1 MIFKNNKC
9 VEISKK
15 EYRELDNIITNSTC
29 FKNAV
34 DNVVP
39 YLKNY
44 KIFKFVDNLTI
55 QDCAFYLT
63 QAIVNKYKYMKIVD

>member
-9 VEISKK
+9 VEISNR
-15 EYRELDNIITNSTC
+15 EYNELYNIIVKSTC

-34 DNVVP
+34 DNIVP

-44 KIFKFVDNLTI
+44 KSFKFVDNLI
-55 QDCAFYLT
+55 IKDCAFYLT
-63 QAIVNKYKYMKIVD
+63 QAIVNRYKYMKIVY